1 MAIDPADL
9 ADMADADLQALI
21 EGVAALI
28 AQRQKDRA
36 AAAAALDDSRAAT
49 VATVAADIPKL
60 REAIASYQS
69 LLADNTTAG
78 SIRAW
83 KASAPATYSAAA
95 MRSLADLLIADVQ
108 ASRVVARQALRL
120 AMCAADDYRDPPAPD
135 VEG

>member
-21 EGVAALI
+21 EDVAALI
-28 AQRQKDRA
+28 AQRQGDRA

-83 KASAPATYSAAA
+83 KASAPADYSAAA

-120 AMCAADDYRDPPAPD
+120 AMRAADDYRDPPAPD